1 MKRFILRISAF
12 LLIGALMMGLSACSL
27 RKVSD
32 VSLDELTMMETLH
45 DPYLADDS
53 GKNLFD
59 IVNHRRGGFIDDR
72 AEEDYRFEYF
82 EENIQKTLP
91 IDSEEW
97 DITDFVLTE
106 DCLFYLAEES
116 WYWNRWLHRP
126 VKPGLKSSVKSN
138 AIYDAMEAQREWK
151 HCLYSY
157 RAGASTL
164 LAENVAAFCWD
175 SERIVY
181 CDYDG
186 NVYALKENSQP
197 EFLFCNPARASDP
210 DKQFYDCILLA
221 TPDWVV
227 LGHSWVEDSYVF
239 RTKDRSLSQYK
250 RISEVHGAE
259 SFIFR
264 DWLILWG
271 ESDQGAQVLDLT
283 TGQIKPIDLQIN
295 SHEHNTGAAACVY
308 QGKLIITCE
317 ILPWRHITKTTL
329 RGTYVLD
336 CETQT
341 VEKIDDFFYP
351 TLIATE
357 DRIFGIGEHGEVYD
371 VLPK

>member
-1 MKRFILRISAF
+1 MKRFYKFIVICIVIM
-12 LLIGALMMGLSACSL
+12 LLSVLSACAS

-45 DPYLADDS
+45 DPYLADNS
-53 GKNLFD
+53 ATNLFD

-72 AEEDYRFEYF
+72 VEEDYRFEYY

-91 IDSEEW
+91 MDPEEW

-106 DCLFYLAEES
+106 ECLFYLAEES
-116 WYWNRWLHRP
+116 WYWREYLDSQN
-126 VKPGLKSSVKSN
+126 
-138 AIYDAMEAQREWK
+138 EQREWK

-157 RAGASTL
+157 RDGTSTL

-186 NVYALKENSQP
+186 NVYALKEDSQP
-197 EFLFCNPARASDP
+197 EFLFCNPDRSSDP

-221 TPDWVV
+221 TPDRVV

-308 QGKLIITCE
+308 QGKLIISCE

-329 RGTYVLD
+329 RGTYVLN

-357 DRIFGIGEHGEVYD
+357 DRLFGVGEHGEVYD
-371 VLPK
+371 VF